1 MGDLGFSSEIY
12 VIGHPFQRAARTTN
26 PHPSGGTRLRTRRTA
41 ASAHSRLRRKPAC
54 GRFAARENVTRQA
67 RDRPSGCPTWRPDTR
82 PMTPLLTNEHLEAIV
97 ERIFVERQSTLL
109 SESAAFHPSDLADSC
124 LEFRSQMLPC
134 LESLPISAFHP
145 VPDREPGEA
154 GWTAGEIVSH
164 NSDRLLWTLH
174 EAMQTVGLDDAVWLS
189 APEVVVCNA
198 SREPRPLDRGL
209 SLRILEKANEYEK
222 AVLPPLPWV
231 QHRPDGRQN
240 SPRPH
245 ECPVLVAPHLYPR

>member
-1 MGDLGFSSEIY
+1 
-12 VIGHPFQRAARTTN
+12 
-26 PHPSGGTRLRTRRTA
+26 
-41 ASAHSRLRRKPAC
+41 
-54 GRFAARENVTRQA
+54 
-67 RDRPSGCPTWRPDTR
+67 
-82 PMTPLLTNEHLEAIV
+82 MTQLLTNEHLEAIV

-174 EAMQTVGLDDAVWLS
+174 EAMQTVGLDDEVWLS

-198 SREPRPLDRGL
+198 SREPRLLDRGL

-222 AVLPPLPWV
+222 AVLPPLLGSNTDQTADRTHHGPMSVRSWLLLICI
-231 QHRPDGRQN
+231 HDSDHLEMLSARQG
-240 SPRPH
+240 
-245 ECPVLVAPHLYPR
+245 